1 MNLYHN
7 ISVHNSI
14 GIRKGYFFY
23 IIMTKLFIYEIYTTW
38 NDIFATYKSWNLIFS
53 RYLTYNTYFFCPSV
67 CLSISL
73 SIYNIC
79 TWRMEAASCLTTSW
93 WAEAAAVEFV
103 EPVLVLLFLSSTGE
117 LARVSGNNIS
127 GVNLQQL
134 DMIVL
139 AFACIFGW
147 EWDKIPSDL

>member
-1 MNLYHN
+1 
-7 ISVHNSI
+7 
-14 GIRKGYFFY
+14 
-23 IIMTKLFIYEIYTTW
+23 MTKLFIYEIYTTW

-53 RYLTYNTYFFCPSV
+53 RYLTYNRYFFCTSV

-73 SIYNIC
+73 SVYLSMHIC

-147 EWDKIPSDL
+147 GKIPSYLWLGMEIRQTFGPDLDSI